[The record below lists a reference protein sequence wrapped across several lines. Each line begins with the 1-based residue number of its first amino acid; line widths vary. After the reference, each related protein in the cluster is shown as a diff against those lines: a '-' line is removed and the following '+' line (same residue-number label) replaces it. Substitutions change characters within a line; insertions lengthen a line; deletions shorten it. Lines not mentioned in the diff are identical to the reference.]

1 MQSGFSVSITSYCL
15 CHSCQGW
22 IITEV
27 IFMRNIYLENL
38 RGFKM
43 DSVGHSTSCMCEGWN
58 PSSILG
64 DREKQTVEA
73 TWQPSLGE
81 KADWCFSERHCVR
94 ASRWSFAYPHGHQEN
109 PIMCCF
115 HSLRATAG
123 VVLLDCLLAVADRH
137 LWNLDG
143 FFGCW

>member
-1 MQSGFSVSITSYCL
+1 
-15 CHSCQGW
+15 
-22 IITEV
+22 
-27 IFMRNIYLENL
+27 MRNIYLENL

-73 TWQPSLGE
+73 SWQPSLGE
-81 KADWCFSERHCVR
+81 KADWCFRERHCVR

-109 PIMCCF
+109 QLCAASTAYEQQQALCF
-115 HSLRATAG
+115 LTVYLLRQIDICEISMASL
-123 VVLLDCLLAVADRH
+123 VVDRLVAIIRS
-137 LWNLDG
+137 
-143 FFGCW
+143 